1 MDSKQVLRLNYTEDF
16 RVACRINGVS
26 CDEVLQ
32 YFINKV
38 SFYAFNGGEMDAS
51 AMVAT
56 NIILE
61 CKEDLG
67 SNLVPVKDR
76 KVQRVFIKH
85 IEILSKLADNP
96 HLNTLEKIQE
106 SFYLMEEW
114 ALEMLPLVDYEI
126 AVLAE
131 DGVSLVISFDFN
143 LLCKVNGLEVINVL
157 QYFIDRISLPV
168 DRALNLQGHVKTE
181 SSLVLLE
188 MLLIG
193 RSHADQKIIKTE
205 TYERFRE
212 KLDDLDGWLADEKSV
227 DARIHAYR
235 VFYLG
240 WYNTLVKGLEGG

>member
-1 MDSKQVLRLNYTEDF
+1 MDSKQQLRLSYTDDF
-16 RVACRINGVS
+16 RVACRINGIS

-61 CKEDLG
+61 CKEELG

-76 KVQRVFIKH
+76 KIQRIFIKH
-85 IEILSKLADNP
+85 IAILSNLAANP

-114 ALEMLPLVDYEI
+114 ALEMLPLVDYELS
-126 AVLAE
+126 VLVE
-131 DGVSLVISFDFN
+131 EGVTLAISFDFN
-143 LLCKVNGLEVINVL
+143 LLCKVNGLDVIDVL
-157 QYFIDRISLPV
+157 QYFIDKISLPV
-168 DRALNLQGHVKTE
+168 DRALNLHGHVKTE
-181 SSLVLLE
+181 SSLALLE

-193 RSHADQKIIKTE
+193 RSHAEQKIIKTAI
-205 TYERFRE
+205 YERFRE
-212 KLDDLDGWLADEKSV
+212 KLADLDGWLDEEKSL
-227 DARIHAYR
+227 DARINAYR
-235 VFYLG
+235 VFYMG
-240 WYNTLVKGLEGG
+240 WYNTLNKGIE